1 VVGGGVGVVPER
13 EDESGSGRR
22 PGSL

>member
-1 VVGGGVGVVPER
+1 VVGGGAGVVVEK